1 MYKKLNDLGFVI
13 GTFFILV
20 ALVLI
25 IGNFVA
31 TELANPLNLYTG
43 LFFLVFGMLMAFF
56 NRNNNK

>member
-13 GTFFILV
+13 GIFFILV

-31 TELANPLNLYTG
+31 VELASPLNLYTG
-43 LFFLVFGMLMAFF
+43 LFFFVFGMLMAFL

>member
-13 GTFFILV
+13 GIFFILV

-31 TELANPLNLYTG
+31 VELASPLNLYTG

>member
-43 LFFLVFGMLMAFF
+43 LSFLVFGMLMAFF